1 MAVESGKH
9 HSNTKP
15 ERKPKVASLFLAQRR
30 GGAEE
35 NFDVASAPP
44 RLCAR
49 KLARHKVCFGF

>member
-30 GGAEE
+30 GGAED
-35 NFDVASAPP
+35 NFDVASAPL
-44 RLCAR
+44 REKICTT
-49 KLARHKVCFGF
+49 